1 WDKGRWRCKRAR
13 GCLRRV
19 GEAVLTLAVT
29 LCVCV
34 STEQIQAAEPPWRVL
49 ILQGYDPWLPSTIQL
64 DQAMRQAL
72 HASGPRLIDIYT
84 EALDSGRFR
93 SEELE
98 DAFLA
103 LLRKKDARDKPGVV
117 MAGAPFA
124 LDFALRHRAELW
136 PETPIVFFGIP
147 EGSLAQRA
155 LPANVTG
162 QFIRYDA
169 AGTLALALALSP
181 DTRRVLVVGG
191 VTDADQA
198 RVRSALDAA
207 AQLAPGRDIDRLDHL
222 AFSGI
227 LRNVSRQP
235 RESIVLFMGF
245 YRDAH
250 GDTYVPQTALEKL
263 ATASAVPVYSH
274 FGGLIGH
281 GIVGGAV
288 TDFER
293 EGREIG

>member
-1 WDKGRWRCKRAR
+1 
-13 GCLRRV
+13 
-19 GEAVLTLAVT
+19 
-29 LCVCV
+29 
-34 STEQIQAAEPPWRVL
+34 
-49 ILQGYDPWLPSTIQL
+49 
-64 DQAMRQAL
+64 
-72 HASGPRLIDIYT
+72 
-84 EALDSGRFR
+84 
-93 SEELE
+93 
-98 DAFLA
+98 
-103 LLRKKDARDKPGVV
+103 LRKKYARDKPDVV

-222 AFSGI
+222 AF
-227 LRNVSRQP
+227 P
-235 RESIVLFMGF
+235 RSCRRFPHNRADPSSCTWDSI
-245 YRDAH
+245 
-250 GDTYVPQTALEKL
+250 
-263 ATASAVPVYSH
+263 ATR
-274 FGGLIGH
+274 
-281 GIVGGAV
+281 VG
-288 TDFER
+288 T
-293 EGREIG
+293 